1 MSTQER
7 NGTILWVNTLKGACI
22 LLVVLH
28 HSIITTLAPSIEFL
42 SSGIIPAKLWVFFNQ
57 SVSPLRMPAFFFV
70 SGMLASSAII
80 KKRWPD
86 VFTKKVSNLLYLYI
100 LWGVVQWLF
109 IKKIITEPLGV
120 QLSDSANSAY
130 ANSFIDFFGLISS
143 ASTSL
148 WYLYALGGY
157 FLVTKLL
164 NKIKYVTIFVAFIL
178 NYTAALG
185 VFEHWG
191 VASIAQN
198 IIFFVIGVY
207 LSELVIKLS
216 AINKKNII
224 PFVIILSLAVLN
236 LAFGFGKNIFLCVTA
251 ITISIVICQYLNDKF
266 DMAWLNWIG
275 KNTLQIYVIHRIFVE
290 VFGLLLLHVGIDL
303 EWFKNTSYSMVWGT
317 AFPLMA
323 VFSYTAMSLF
333 TWKVL
338 NNGVGKMLFTH
349 PKLVSKKK
357 QETA

>member
-1 MSTQER
+1 MSTQESK
-7 NGTILWVNTLKGACI
+7 GTILWVNTLKGACI

-42 SSGIIPAKLWVFFNQ
+42 SSGIIPAKIWVFFNQ

-80 KKRWPD
+80 NKKWPD

-100 LWGVVQWLF
+100 LWCVVQWLF
-109 IKKIITEPLGV
+109 IKKLITEPLGR
-120 QLSDSANSAY
+120 QLSDVSNSAY
-130 ANSFIDFFGLISS
+130 ANSFIDFFGLISN

-164 NKIKYVTIFVAFIL
+164 NKIRYVTIAAAIIL
-178 NYTAALG
+178 NYLAALRF
-185 VFEHWG
+185 FEHWG
-191 VASIAQN
+191 VISIAQN
-198 IIFFVIGVY
+198 MIFFVIGVY
-207 LSELVIKLS
+207 LSELVIKFS
-216 AINKKNII
+216 SISKKNII
-224 PFVIILSLAVLN
+224 PFIVIFSLAILN
-236 LAFGFGKNIFLCVTA
+236 LKLGFGKNIFLCVIA
-251 ITISIVICQYLNDKF
+251 ITISIAICQYLNEKF
-266 DMAWLNWIG
+266 DMAWLNWVG
-275 KNTLQIYVIHRIFVE
+275 KNTLQIYVIHRIFLE
-290 VFGLLLLHVGIDL
+290 VFGLLLLHVGIDM

-317 AFPLMA
+317 AFPLFA
-323 VFSYTAMSLF
+323 VFTYTAMSLF

-349 PKLVSKKK
+349 PKLISKKK
-357 QETA
+357 QEIA